1 MAAIGHWLI
10 VTLFG
15 EAYGPAY
22 TALLALLPGLFGL
35 CYASILRLD
44 LLGKQRPG
52 ALSLLLAGGA
62 ILNLLLN
69 ALLIPAMGIVGA
81 GLASSIAYLAVSLAM
96 LVMYCKLSGVA
107 WYRTLVVLPEDI
119 AHLKQLIRPK
129 AGAC

>member
-1 MAAIGHWLI
+1 
-10 VTLFG
+10 
-15 EAYGPAY
+15 
-22 TALLALLPGLFGL
+22 LLPGLFGL